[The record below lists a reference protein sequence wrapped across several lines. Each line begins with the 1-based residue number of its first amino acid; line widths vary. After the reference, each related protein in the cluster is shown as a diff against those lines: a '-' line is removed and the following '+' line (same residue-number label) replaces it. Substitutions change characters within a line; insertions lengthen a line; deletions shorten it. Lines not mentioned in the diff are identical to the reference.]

1 MTRSLLMVLLLLA
14 TASAAHAQKATEIY
28 IPIGRSPG
36 LSGKVTV
43 TGFIATV
50 DDHTMVMS
58 VKGADGGWRAVVT
71 DRSKIYIDRSA
82 QRRPNRY
89 GTMDDCRPGHF
100 CEIKYVSGD
109 AAALRRRGEPR
120 EIEWIKIRPDNRR
133 SQAEPADHRI
143 ARRSGSSTASRSTSE
158 DGSVAMMVR
167 AAPMPMAMPMAW
179 ARRSASYNTVASCG
193 SSITR

>member
-1 MTRSLLMVLLLLA
+1 MTRSLLMVLVLLA

-43 TGFIATV
+43 TGVIDTV

-58 VKGADGGWRAVVT
+58 IKGADGRWRAVVT

-89 GTMDDCRPGHF
+89 GTMDDCKPRYF
-100 CEIKYVSGD
+100 CEIKYVGD
-109 AAALRRRGEPR
+109 RPAALRGRGEPG
-120 EIEWIKIRPDNRR
+120 EIEWIKIRPRDMR
-133 SQAEPADHRI
+133 SQAEPPDHSI
-143 ARRSGSSTASRSTSE
+143 ARRSRSSAASQNPSE
-158 DGSVAMMVR
+158 DVGVSMIIR
-167 AAPMPMAMPMAW
+167 W
-179 ARRSASYNTVASCG
+179 RSASYSGAAYTLASCG

>member
-1 MTRSLLMVLLLLA
+1 MTRSLLMVGVLLA

-43 TGFIATV
+43 TGLIETV

-58 VKGADGGWRAVVT
+58 VKGADGRWRAVVT

-89 GTMDDCRPGHF
+89 GTMDDCKPGYF
-100 CEIKYVSGD
+100 CEIKYVGGD

-133 SQAEPADHRI
+133 SQAEPEDHCV
-143 ARRSGSSTASRSTSE
+143 ARRTWSSTASQSPSE
-158 DGSVAMMVR
+158 DGGVAMMIR
-167 AAPMPMAMPMAW
+167 AAPMVSAW
-179 ARRSASYNTVASCG
+179 RSASYSCAAYALASCG

>member
-14 TASAAHAQKATEIY
+14 TASAAHAHKATEIY

-89 GTMDDCRPGHF
+89 GTMDDCKPGHF

-133 SQAEPADHRI
+133 SQAEPADHRV
-143 ARRSGSSTASRSTSE
+143 ARRSGSSTASPPRVRILSKTARGRAGRARHAGSGVKLPLAPRAPYGATS
-158 DGSVAMMVR
+158 A
-167 AAPMPMAMPMAW
+167 
-179 ARRSASYNTVASCG
+179 
-193 SSITR
+193 

>member
-1 MTRSLLMVLLLLA
+1 MTRSVLMVLVLLA
-14 TASAAHAQKATEIY
+14 TASAAHAQQATEIY

-43 TGFIATV
+43 TGFIETV

-58 VKGADGGWRAVVT
+58 VNGADGRSRAVVT

-89 GTMDDCRPGHF
+89 GTMDDCKPGHF

-109 AAALRRRGEPR
+109 AAAFRRRGEPG

-133 SQAEPADHRI
+133 SQAEPGELRRKLHEHLRGPRQ
-143 ARRSGSSTASRSTSE
+143 ARLGPGRST
-158 DGSVAMMVR
+158 R
-167 AAPMPMAMPMAW
+167 ASIEGNLKRY
-179 ARRSASYNTVASCG
+179 RRCS
-193 SSITR
+193 